1 MGTHYPLTGAYAVAG
16 HVEGRAHWLVKDV
29 AENDERVSVLVAFHG
44 IGGELGKHTLQVTK
58 TRVLET
64 GGTQQDWIDLTT
76 TAANSSDVDDVVEM
90 LVDAVWGLQ
99 LIWGAFHLM
108 RGQSL

>member
-1 MGTHYPLTGAYAVAG
+1 MPYSITEAP
-16 HVEGRAHWLVKDV
+16 
-29 AENDERVSVLVAFHG
+29 ERVSVLLTFHG
-44 IGGELGKHTLQVTK
+44 IGGELGKHTLHVTK

-64 GGTQQDWIDLTT
+64 GGTDQNWMDLVT

-90 LVDAVWGLQ
+90 LVDATWGLQ
-99 LIWGAFHLM
+99 LIWSAFHLM